1 MYRCIGQIVERYK
14 KDNLYMLE
22 VELKTQ
28 LERYQRRE
36 YYRYN
41 CTIDVDF
48 YVLNEEHKTIES
60 TEIIMQDLLDMDFT
74 EERCKGVIVDLSG
87 GGMKF
92 RSEVQLKAGDQIL
105 VLLRLINARMDK
117 QYQILGEVIEC
128 TEIRVEKMRAYE
140 SRVQFS
146 IKDNKIREEIIRYIF
161 EEERRNRQKVNG

>member
-1 MYRCIGQIVERYK
+1 
-14 KDNLYMLE
+14 
-22 VELKTQ
+22 
-28 LERYQRRE
+28 
-36 YYRYN
+36 
-41 CTIDVDF
+41 
-48 YVLNEEHKTIES
+48 
-60 TEIIMQDLLDMDFT
+60 MDFT

-128 TEIRVEKMRAYE
+128 TEIRIEKMRAYE

>member
-1 MYRCIGQIVERYK
+1 
-14 KDNLYMLE
+14 MLE

-41 CTIDVDF
+41 CTLDVDF
-48 YVLNEEHKTIES
+48 FVLKEENKTMES
-60 TEIIMQDLLDMDFT
+60 AEVIMQDLLNTDFN
-74 EERCKGVIVDLSG
+74 EERCKGVVVDLSG

-92 RSEVQLKAGDQIL
+92 RSEVQLKPEDQIL
-105 VLLRLINARMDK
+105 VILRLINARMDK
-117 QYQILGEVIEC
+117 QYQIIGEVIAC
-128 TEIRVEKMRAYE
+128 TEVRNEKIRLYE
-140 SRVQFS
+140 SRVKFS